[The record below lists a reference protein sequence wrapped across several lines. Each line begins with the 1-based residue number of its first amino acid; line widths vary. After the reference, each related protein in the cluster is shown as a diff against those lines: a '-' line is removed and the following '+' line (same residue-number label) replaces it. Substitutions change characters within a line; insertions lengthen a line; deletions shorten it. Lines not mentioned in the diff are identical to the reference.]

1 MQMMD
6 AIILNQKFQ
15 YLYPIVICESRHTAP
30 KWMKDDDNY
39 LSPFETKKKNKKTKK
54 FHQENVK
61 RPGCGLRI
69 AYDDTME

>member
-39 LSPFETKKKNKKTKK
+39 LSPFETKKKNKKQKNFTK
-54 FHQENVK
+54 
-61 RPGCGLRI
+61 R
-69 AYDDTME
+69 T